1 MNTVLLET
9 KQDYID
15 YCKANDVLNTSQKCG
30 SQYTNID
37 GGIEHDLYDAIDV
50 EPDSICICRKYITSE
65 PMSYPCIFVWTCID
79 SGINHD
85 LYDAIDIEPDSLFI
99 RRKYI
104 TSEPIS
110 YPCIFV
116 WTCIDGDNPEYR
128 GEFIY
133 PQDFEYM
140 KRYGNK

>member
-15 YCKANDVLNTSQKCG
+15 YCIANDVFNTSQKYG

-37 GGIEHDLYDAIDV
+37 GGIDHDLYDAIDI
-50 EPDSICICRKYITSE
+50 EPDSICISRKYITSE
-65 PMSYPCIFVWTCID
+65 PMSYPCIFTWTCID
-79 SGINHD
+79 IG
-85 LYDAIDIEPDSLFI
+85 
-99 RRKYI
+99 
-104 TSEPIS
+104 
-110 YPCIFV
+110 
-116 WTCIDGDNPEYR
+116 NPEYR